1 MIAAL
6 LALSLFAAQPAERV
20 VDVRV
25 QGNTITPEADVV
37 RMAAVAPGTEVTPAL
52 IEALP
57 ATLQRA
63 GHFRHVE
70 VLMRY
75 GSIAD
80 PSQIVLI
87 IVVDEG
93 PVTIKA
99 GRDGE
104 PARAVK
110 RRVPPML
117 ILPIL
122 GSDDGYGFTYGAL
135 VSVPNIVGRRTR
147 LSVPL
152 TWGGERRA
160 QAEFEVRLPTERLT
174 RLRVGGAWLRRD
186 NRALSAIDERQQ
198 VSVRAEREIARALRV
213 AAWSGVDQVRFGG
226 VDSHVL
232 RGGAEAAVDTRVD
245 PVLSRNAVYVRGA
258 VEQLAEK
265 DGATATRTLVD
276 ANAYLG
282 LVGPATLLVRAY
294 RDGTDRPAPGY
305 LKVLLGRDGT
315 LRGVRAASAAAD
327 TTAAGTLELRVP
339 LTSPLSVGKLG
350 VRAFIDAAAA
360 YDAGLDIRR
369 QRFERG
375 IGGGVWFAAAVIR
388 LGLDVAHSST
398 GSTRVFVSS
407 GTAF

>member
-52 IEALP
+52 VESLP
-57 ATLQRA
+57 SKLQRA
-63 GHFRHVE
+63 GHFTHVE
-70 VLMRY
+70 VLKRY
-75 GSIAD
+75 ASIAD

-99 GRDGE
+99 GRSGE

-117 ILPIL
+117 VLPIL
-122 GSDDGYGFTYGAL
+122 GSDEGYGFTYGAL
-135 VSVPNIVGRRTR
+135 VSVPNIVGKRTR

-174 RLRVGGAWLRRD
+174 RFRIGAAWLRRD
-186 NRALSAIDERQQ
+186 NRALSAIDERRQ

-213 AAWSGVDQVRFGG
+213 A
-226 VDSHVL
+226 
-232 RGGAEAAVDTRVD
+232 VD
-245 PVLSRNAVYVRGA
+245 PVLSRNAVYMRGA
-258 VEQLAEK
+258 VERLAVR

-276 ANAYLG
+276 ANVYVG

-294 RDGTDRPAPGY
+294 RDGTDRPVPGY

-339 LTSPLSVGKLG
+339 ITSPLSIGKVG
-350 VRAFIDAAAA
+350 VRAFIDAAAG

-375 IGGGVWFAAAVIR
+375 IGGGVWFSATVIR
-388 LGLDVAHSST
+388 LGVDVAHSST

-407 GTAF
+407 GMNF